1 MRLSL
6 KTKFTLATSLLVL
19 AVVTIVSTLYLARLT
34 RQVLRQ
40 ADDRARFVA
49 QQIFLACQNALGDSA
64 ERGESPASP
73 SSDDLRRYVMRS
85 FDNSSTLNSLIESAV
100 GYSPTIYEVTIS
112 DRNGIVLVSSDASLR
127 GQKVVD
133 RPTVSSF
140 VRAGFFE
147 QLRTLYGPPQVYEYS
162 LPFNLGPGPFGDIR
176 IGLSSALL
184 RDEISPSLQSAALYA
199 LASVLLSTFLAAVVS
214 RVSLAPIERIT
225 QQLDHISAGEFDVE
239 PVERGDELGVVS
251 TKIVGIGK
259 QLRDVREIF
268 STLRENLDQVMGG
281 LEDGLLL
288 FNSDGRAVLVS
299 PSMERFLGGKPEE
312 LRGRRASEIFPP
324 GHPVRAV
331 LRIEG
336 NEIQPIEGAEVTLA
350 GPSGPQKV
358 GLHAQSV
365 REHGTQMGTLLTL
378 RDIESFERIGS
389 HLELS
394 ERLAALGRVT
404 AGVAHEVK
412 NPLNSMRLWLEVLK
426 ANMPIEPE
434 PQQAVKMLDS
444 EIDRLDHAVKTFLN
458 FTKPVE
464 VNLEETD
471 LRALLE
477 EVLDAA
483 RPAIVKAGVELRV
496 EFGSSHPYVLIDRQ
510 LIQQAFLNLVLNAC
524 DFTEPGGQVTLS
536 LNHAG
541 ESAAITVADSGKGIP
556 LENQKKIFQLFF
568 TTRPGGTGIGLANT
582 FRFVQLHNGRIEFN
596 SEAGRGTIFRVELPL
611 SRSVETEAGKTRDF
625 SQPFAEK
632 KG

>member
-19 AVVTIVSTLYLARLT
+19 AVVAIVSTLYLARLT

-64 ERGESPASP
+64 ERGETPASS
-73 SSDDLRRYVMRS
+73 SSDDMRRYVVRS
-85 FDNSSTLNSLIESAV
+85 FDSSSTLNSLIESAV

-127 GQKVVD
+127 GQKVVG
-133 RPTVSSF
+133 RPSVSSL
-140 VRAGFFE
+140 VRSGFFE

-162 LPFNLGPGPFGDIR
+162 LPFNLGSGPFGDIR
-176 IGLSSALL
+176 IGLSSALI
-184 RDEISPSLQSAALYA
+184 RDEISPSLESAGLYA
-199 LASVLLSTFLAAVVS
+199 LASVFLSTLLAAVVS

-225 QQLDHISAGEFDVE
+225 DQLDRISAGEFDVE
-239 PVERGDELGVVS
+239 PVKRGDELGVVS

-288 FNSDGRAVLVS
+288 FNSEGRAVLVS
-299 PSMERFLGGKPEE
+299 PSVEKFLGERPEE
-312 LRGRRASEIFPP
+312 LRGRRVSEIFPE
-324 GHPVRAV
+324 GHPMRSA
-331 LRIEG
+331 LQIEG
-336 NEIQPIEGAEVTLA
+336 NEIQPIENAEITLV

-358 GLHAQSV
+358 GLNAQAV

-426 ANMPIEPE
+426 ANMPVDPE
-434 PQQAVKMLDS
+434 PQQAVKMLDN
-444 EIDRLDHAVKTFLN
+444 EIDRLDRAVKTFLN

-464 VNLEETD
+464 VHPEEAD
-471 LRALLE
+471 LKALLE

-483 RPAIVKAGVELRV
+483 RPAIVKAGIELRV
-496 EFGSSHPYVLIDRQ
+496 ELGADRPYALIDRQ
-510 LIQQAFLNLVLNAC
+510 LIHQAFLNLVLNAC
-524 DFTEPGGQVTLS
+524 DFTETGGRVTLS
-536 LNHAG
+536 LSHNE
-541 ESAAITVADSGKGIP
+541 ESATIVITDSGRGIP
-556 LENQKKIFQLFF
+556 VENQKKIFQLFF

-582 FRFVQLHNGRIEFN
+582 FRFVQLHNGRIEFD
-596 SEAGRGTIFRVELPL
+596 SEVGHGTTFRVELPL
-611 SRSVETEAGKTRDF
+611 SRSIETSVTKSRYFG
-625 SQPFAEK
+625 QPFAKEK
-632 KG
+632 I

>member
-85 FDNSSTLNSLIESAV
+85 FDDSSTLNSLIESAV

-127 GQKVVD
+127 GQKVAN
-133 RPTVSSF
+133 RPSVSSF
-140 VRAGFFE
+140 VRTGFFE

-176 IGLSSALL
+176 IGLSSALI

-199 LASVLLSTFLAAVVS
+199 LASVFLSTFLAAVVS

-225 QQLDHISAGEFDVE
+225 QQLDHISAGEFDFE
-239 PVERGDELGVVS
+239 PVERGDELGLVS

-268 STLRENLDQVMGG
+268 STLRDNLDQVMGG

-288 FNSDGRAVLVS
+288 FNSEGRAVLVS
-299 PSMERFLGGKPEE
+299 PSMQRFLGGRPEE
-312 LRGRRASEIFPP
+312 LRGRPASEIFPP

-331 LRIEG
+331 LRMEG

-365 REHGTQMGTLLTL
+365 REHGAQMGTLLTL
-378 RDIESFERIGS
+378 RDVESFERIGS

-426 ANMPIEPE
+426 ANMPIDPE

-444 EIDRLDHAVKTFLN
+444 EIDRLDRAVKTFLN

-483 RPAIVKAGVELRV
+483 RPAVVKAGVELRV
-496 EFGSSHPYVLIDRQ
+496 ELGSDRPYVLIDRQ
-510 LIQQAFLNLVLNAC
+510 LIQQAFLNLLLNAC
-524 DFTEPGGQVTLS
+524 DFTGAAGRVTLS
-536 LNHAG
+536 LSHTG
-541 ESAAITVADSGKGIP
+541 DSAVITVADSGEGIP
-556 LENQKKIFQLFF
+556 IENQKKIFQLFF

-582 FRFVQLHNGRIEFN
+582 FRFVQLHNGRIEFD
-596 SEAGRGTIFRVELPL
+596 SQVGRGTTFRVELPL
-611 SRSVETEAGKTRDF
+611 SRSVEAAAGKTRNF
-625 SQPFAEK
+625 SQPFAQEK
-632 KG
+632 R